1 MKPAI
6 TTFTRLRIWK
16 RIQGSVSCATRVSML
31 GLFFGAL
38 MAPCTLAQVSAGGQ
52 IADDLNL
59 STDADL
65 GRIRGVIQAE
75 QNVVI
80 SSEIA
85 ARIAQINLRPGDRFN
100 EGQLLVGFDCGLYQ
114 AELASARAEL
124 GAAQKVLQNKRELL
138 RLDAAGAID
147 VELAAAEAEKARAE
161 VRVKSVWVRRC
172 TIKAPFS
179 GRVVERAVNRF
190 QSVTPDTPL
199 LQIVDD
205 RALEIEALVPS
216 NWVEHLKKGSS
227 FKFRVDETGRVYTVT
242 LERVG
247 AVVDPVSQTIKIYG
261 RLKNV
266 DEQSLPG
273 MSGTLEFAG
282 ARR

>member
-1 MKPAI
+1 
-6 TTFTRLRIWK
+6 
-16 RIQGSVSCATRVSML
+16 ML
-31 GLFFGAL
+31 GDF
-38 MAPCTLAQVSAGGQ
+38 LAGRLAAISLLLVSAVSGA
-52 IADDLNL
+52 ADESLGVGSD
-59 STDADL
+59 TEL

-85 ARIAQINLRPGDRFN
+85 ARVVRLDLRPGQRFN
-100 EGQLLVGFDCGLYQ
+100 KGQVLVGFDCGLYQ
-114 AELASARAEL
+114 AELAKAGAEL
-124 GAAQKVLQNKRELL
+124 KAAQKILQNKRELL
-138 RLDAAGAID
+138 RLDATGAID
-147 VELAAAEAEKARAE
+147 VELAAADVEKGRAD

-179 GRVVERAVNRF
+179 GRVIERAVNRF

-199 LQIVDD
+199 LQVVDD
-205 RALEIEALVPS
+205 KALEVEALVPS
-216 NWVEHLKKGSS
+216 NWIEHLAVGSS
-227 FKFRVDETGRVYTVT
+227 FKFRVDETGRVYNVV

-247 AVVDPVSQTIKIYG
+247 AVVDPVSQTLKIYG

-266 DEQSLPG
+266 DEHSLPG

-282 ARR
+282 R